1 MTLSLKPGFPCTGE
15 NAINPSL
22 KIISQGLESVKD
34 DDMLEAISVKY
45 PGGVI
50 VIKTPHI
57 NAL

>member
-1 MTLSLKPGFPCTGE
+1 M
-15 NAINPSL
+15 
-22 KIISQGLESVKD
+22 ESVKD